1 MVFRIPG
8 PSTLFDPASSLVCS
22 CGRGRRIRHSFVT
35 FFVSSLS
42 ASGVVSITR
51 RKKDRDVKSDEWVTN
66 RTSDTSRKRTKTFL
80 LHALCTGTP
89 MCDPN
94 HQNNGKLLN
103 KEGGGVVF
111 GPDKSNRTRCSL
123 CMFRLRLRKG
133 RSDAD
138 LNNCVRSKHSEDTIG
153 P

>member
-1 MVFRIPG
+1 MVIRIHRL
-8 PSTLFDPASSLVCS
+8 STLFEPSSSLVCS

-51 RKKDRDVKSDEWVTN
+51 PKKDRDVKCDEWVTN
-66 RTSDTSRKRTKTFL
+66 RTSDNSRKRTKTFL

-138 LNNCVRSKHSEDTIG
+138 LNNCFRRKHSKDTIG